1 MTTNNRILHVGPAT
15 LLKDPQHNL
24 IATTIPS
31 PSNSIPL
38 FPYEVSWKYHRR
50 VIYAADERVAQSF
63 GYHLFKSSH
72 PRDPVKRH
80 LIRVVRP

>member
-1 MTTNNRILHVGPAT
+1 MTNNPRLLHLGQAT
-15 LLKDPQHNL
+15 LFKDALHRL

-31 PSNSIPL
+31 PSNSVPL

-50 VIYAADERVAQSF
+50 TIYAADERIAQSF
-63 GYHLFKSSH
+63 GYRLFKAAH